1 MLQAVAALLRMS
13 GRTLA
18 RVMADMYAGRMQQ
31 SLLMNKG
38 VYGSKEIRS
47 KDDNETNV
55 LPQDMISS
63 REIFEES
70 VEQQLLE
77 LLQAWNSH
85 ARLGES
91 TPPFSQQAQVALT
104 SN

>member
-1 MLQAVAALLRMS
+1 MS

-18 RVMADMYAGRMQQ
+18 RVIADMYAGCMHQ
-31 SLLMNKG
+31 SLLVNKG
-38 VYGSKEIRS
+38 VYGSKEIGS
-47 KDDNETNV
+47 KYDNKTNV

-70 VEQQLLE
+70 VEQQLLV
-77 LLQAWNSH
+77 LLQAWSLH
-85 ARLGES
+85 PRMGES
-91 TPPFSQQAQVALT
+91 TPPFSQQTQVALT

>member
-1 MLQAVAALLRMS
+1 MDGKQGPFSWLGWFLTFCLRFLQVLQAVAALLRMS

-31 SLLMNKG
+31 SLLINKG

-47 KDDNETNV
+47 NDDSETNV
-55 LPQDMISS
+55 LPKDMISS

-77 LLQAWNSH
+77 FLQA
-85 ARLGES
+85 
-91 TPPFSQQAQVALT
+91 
-104 SN
+104 